1 MNKIN
6 NYILPLLLLLSFAT
20 QALAVEA
27 VFSINDKYSD
37 EEIENQISQLSSEI
51 DMVFNQE
58 VKTLI
63 NTYISA
69 GRNNTELILSR
80 SQYYFPIME
89 KLIKEHQLPEE
100 IKYLAVIESGLRPKV
115 KSHVGAVGLWQF
127 MSGTAKE
134 YDLRIM
140 TSVDDR
146 KDVRKSTEA
155 AMLYLND
162 LYKRFGDWTLALAAY
177 NCGPGNINKAIR
189 KSGGKKDFWEIR
201 KFLPKETKRYLPKLI
216 ATIYVMNHFREYGM
230 SDVSSKFSD
239 HSAFGVAHIFSKT
252 SFDHISE
259 FSGLSIKE
267 LQKYNPSY
275 TQNYIPASTSGNNL
289 IMPEGYLLTFLQNKQ
304 MMENLKD
311 VFYLKN
317 TIVYKPV
324 STKKEEIELN
334 FREEVKVESLK
345 IQLLEELVAPE
356 IKIEVKQSPIT
367 VSRDLKVETYR
378 LRKRQSL
385 AQFIEEKGIDTASY
399 AISVNEEGVVH
410 LNKK

>member
-275 TQNYIPASTSGNNL
+275 AQNYIPASTSGNNL

>member
-6 NYILPLLLLLSFAT
+6 NYIILLLLLLSFAA
-20 QALAVEA
+20 QAIAEEA

-37 EEIENQISQLSSEI
+37 EEIENQIIQLSSEI
-51 DMVFNQE
+51 DMVFNKE

-69 GRNNTELILSR
+69 GRNNTEVILSR

-140 TSVDDR
+140 TSVDER

-239 HSAFGVAHIFSKT
+239 HSAFGIAHIFSKT

-259 FSGLSIKE
+259 YSGLSIKE

-275 TQNYIPASTSGNNL
+275 AQNYIPASSSGNNL

-304 MMENLKD
+304 MMANLTD

-317 TIVYKPV
+317 TIIHMPV
-324 STKKEEIELN
+324 SNKIAEDKLVLRNTVE
-334 FREEVKVESLK
+334 VESLAV
-345 IQLLEELVAPE
+345 QNLEEFAMARP
-356 IKIEVKQSPIT
+356 IIEMGTK
-367 VSRDLKVETYR
+367 KVTAISEQKYTTYR
-378 LRKRQSL
+378 LKKRQSL
-385 AQFIEEKGIDTASY
+385 AQFVKEKQIDTSKY
-399 AISVNEEGVVH
+399 TVIVNDEGVVR
-410 LNKK
+410 LFQK